1 MKILTKNLSILL
13 LTPFLIQTANA
24 QEPIAIGLAE
34 RVDAFYGWA
43 IGIGAV
49 VALAIMIYGGV
60 LYSASAGN
68 PSGIEE
74 AKKWIQHAL
83 FGLGLLLAS
92 FLILNTINPE
102 LTRLEQIFLDPNP
115 RSDVRSP
122 EPGFFTEIIRD
133 VGELIGGLIDADS
146 IELAGALLDR
156 YHNPNDSHYSGDGR
170 LTLYRQHPRTWALEP
185 ASRGELA
192 RVDAENTSITSTGV
206 SSSLLRLLIAALES
220 GHKIDLGRITSG
232 LHSSTSQHYKGQAVD
247 IITVR
252 EYTDDEKEAL
262 YRWIYDNREVLCVSS
277 LIHNFDGE
285 VTCSRKGRN
294 QNTGTRP
301 PGTTNMI
308 NGGPGNQNTDCHD
321 QHIHVSV
328 KPSCSPTY
336 QLEGEDNSPSGGG
349 GATPNY
355 VI

>member
-1 MKILTKNLSILL
+1 MKSLITSI
-13 LTPFLIQTANA
+13 FLIQTANA

-122 EPGFFTEIIRD
+122 EPGFFTGAPSYQGPD
-133 VGELIGGLIDADS
+133 CNGFYDSDFLAPVGNFGDPGCDYANAVRSQQGRAAFVERVRNAVILELEDQTDYCQANIDYVTTVMVDQVAHCETGGT
-146 IELAGALLDR
+146 
-156 YHNPNDSHYSGDGR
+156 YNPNSYN
-170 LTLYRQHPRTWALEP
+170 P
-185 ASRGELA
+185 
-192 RVDAENTSITSTGV
+192 NST
-206 SSSLLRLLIAALES
+206 S
-220 GHKIDLGRITSG
+220 GHGAFGLFQMNPSEVNAPYDKGDVRWQEQVENAIGRYYNYSAAYWACWNRLDIPKLTS
-232 LHSSTSQHYKGQAVD
+232 
-247 IITVR
+247 
-252 EYTDDEKEAL
+252 
-262 YRWIYDNREVLCVSS
+262 C
-277 LIHNFDGE
+277 
-285 VTCSRKGRN
+285 
-294 QNTGTRP
+294 
-301 PGTTNMI
+301 
-308 NGGPGNQNTDCHD
+308 
-321 QHIHVSV
+321 
-328 KPSCSPTY
+328 
-336 QLEGEDNSPSGGG
+336 
-349 GATPNY
+349 
-355 VI
+355 